1 MIYLYL
7 RLFRSNSWLFLKNSL
22 IEESYHIC
30 KFVVKINPIP
40 APIVICSREIP
51 MISKLFS
58 VLIMIG
64 PPQHNFLI
72 NGMLKTI
79 IHEELSFWIIFL
91 IKLFSNCNLSG
102 SESSE
107 EKGTRILI
115 PIIGLKKSEI
125 PGISKRYTFLK
136 SSKSSISGV
145 AFSNLQNPIAMLNA
159 SFSNSLSRNFW
170 CTLNPVTLNQ

>member
-7 RLFRSNSWLFLKNSL
+7 RLLRSNSWLFLKNSL

-40 APIVICSREIP
+40 APIVICSREMP

-79 IHEELSFWIIFL
+79 RHEELSFWIIFL

-107 EKGTRILI
+107 EKGTRILQI
-115 PIIGLKKSEI
+115 YSDWILIYSICIFFKKCNLI
-125 PGISKRYTFLK
+125 CKSKQ
-136 SSKSSISGV
+136 SIT
-145 AFSNLQNPIAMLNA
+145 
-159 SFSNSLSRNFW
+159 NFD
-170 CTLNPVTLNQ
+170 L